1 MLINEAFAQAA
12 NDAAAA
18 DPTLMSFLPMIGLI
32 VIFYLLLIRP
42 QTKRAK
48 EQKQMQSELRR
59 GDEIVISGGELGR
72 VMNVSDNYVTMEI
85 ATDVE
90 ITVLKTSV
98 QTLLPKGTL
107 KSIGTSKGNRPLKN
121 NKHKSNESHHTESA
135 DQSAD
140 QTEAVEAEKPET
152 TQPNNEKN

>member
-135 DQSAD
+135 DQ
-140 QTEAVEAEKPET
+140 TEAVEAEKPET